1 MMCHLS
7 HHPSITTMYNYY
19 STRHVLVII
28 HDTRSLTVATPN
40 NSHLTPMLN
49 TIK

>member
-19 STRHVLVII
+19 STRHVMVSNKRVLWLLLLQII
-28 HDTRSLTVATPN
+28 AT
-40 NSHLTPMLN
+40 
-49 TIK
+49 